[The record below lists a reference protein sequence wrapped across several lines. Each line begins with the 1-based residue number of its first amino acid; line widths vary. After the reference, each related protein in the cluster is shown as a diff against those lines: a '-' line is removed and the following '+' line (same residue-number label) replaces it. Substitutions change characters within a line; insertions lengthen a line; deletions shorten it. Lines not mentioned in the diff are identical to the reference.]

1 MIAKKKSIGPK
12 RESRPKWS
20 DVEIENILSTVTN
33 RTKNAIRV
41 KKNRL
46 GLRKKRK
53 ARDKWSKENVQKL
66 QEFKKQG
73 LSAQRIH
80 LLGLFKQSKN
90 AIQKKLCRIQ
100 LVKKNT
106 ISIFPM
112 EIKQK
117 FIRFLINQW
126 AGKTPSDLMEI
137 WNKENF
143 KHMTNKRRV
152 AAYLSK
158 LNIKISCWEVQKI
171 NNLRKKELKICTS
184 TTHDTPNIRME
195 KIRKERIEL
204 MKERME
210 KSINIWTGL
219 VEESQE

>member
-1 MIAKKKSIGPK
+1 MIAKKKNIGPK

-20 DVEIENILSTVTN
+20 
-33 RTKNAIRV
+33 
-41 KKNRL
+41 
-46 GLRKKRK
+46 
-53 ARDKWSKENVQKL
+53 KENVKKL

-73 LSAQRIH
+73 ISAHKIH

-100 LVKKNT
+100 LVKNN
-106 ISIFPM
+106 IVSIFPM

-126 AGKTPSDLMEI
+126 EGKTPSDLMEI

-143 KHMTNKRRV
+143 KHMTSKRRV

-158 LNIKISCWEVQKI
+158 LKIKISCWEVHKI
-171 NNLRKKELKICTS
+171 NNLRKKEIKIRTS
-184 TTHDTPNIRME
+184 TEHDTPSIRIE

-204 MKERME
+204 MKERM
-210 KSINIWTGL
+210 KKNINIWTGL